1 LRDSEEGGYTL
12 IHYSGELL
20 LFMHSPHFTPRNDR
34 PVDDSTYAPKSMGP
48 DTPEHIVEMESVAT
62 DLIDKA
68 LNAGQIDERQARL
81 AKLLNKGALMASMRL
96 Q

>member
-1 LRDSEEGGYTL
+1 
-12 IHYSGELL
+12 
-20 LFMHSPHFTPRNDR
+20 
-34 PVDDSTYAPKSMGP
+34 MGP

>member
-1 LRDSEEGGYTL
+1 
-12 IHYSGELL
+12 
-20 LFMHSPHFTPRNDR
+20 
-34 PVDDSTYAPKSMGP
+34 
-48 DTPEHIVEMESVAT
+48 VAT